1 MFIMQKN
8 PINEVRVADMTKEQL
23 KSFVRDVLND
33 ELSKD
38 KNKILKQEDIKNIV
52 RDMLK
57 KHYRTLWSNSAFY
70 LDKL

>member
-1 MFIMQKN
+1 MQRIPLTEAK
-8 PINEVRVADMTKEQL
+8 IGDMSKEEL
-23 KSFVRDVLND
+23 KSFVRDVLGD

-38 KNKILKQEDIKNIV
+38 KNKILNTEDIRKIV
-52 RDMLK
+52 REMLK